1 MQLRNPF
8 FDDDENDYENFK
20 YDILVMFLDHTRKE
34 VKDGFELKDMGK
46 YIRCFYSGNTNKFS
60 GLKKYNIFEPFPE
73 EFGIS
78 NNTRGGFSPKQ
89 ENPNILLVPNL
100 FMYEYLVF
108 LLFGERIVC
117 SPYKKFGYKTPEGGL
132 FANENGF
139 NRGYYQYS
147 LRYDGLSKT
156 LIDKLVNLEANWGQN
171 LGYYGTIDIP
181 YTTVYR
187 ASDLSGRQLTKFFL
201 GTDALGV
208 TPTIFKKLFSVWK
221 NRITLRSSYTNLS
234 PPVIVQLRKH
244 NSQSFL
250 LRFKENSEFKKM
262 YVNRFKYD
270 KSTKRR
276 K

>member
-1 MQLRNPF
+1 MYLKLKSFPKLILFNNFDYEHLDKAASFDIFDYTSQNAIVFFEGRYILAKAYMQLRNPF

-117 SPYKKFGYKTPEGGL
+117 SPYKKFGYKNPQGGL

-156 LIDKLVNLEANWGQN
+156 LIDKLVNLEA
-171 LGYYGTIDIP
+171 
-181 YTTVYR
+181 
-187 ASDLSGRQLTKFFL
+187 
-201 GTDALGV
+201 
-208 TPTIFKKLFSVWK
+208 
-221 NRITLRSSYTNLS
+221 
-234 PPVIVQLRKH
+234 
-244 NSQSFL
+244 
-250 LRFKENSEFKKM
+250 
-262 YVNRFKYD
+262 
-270 KSTKRR
+270 
-276 K
+276 